1 MDVGLSKD
9 QQMIVET
16 VRSVVESGVC
26 PPEDQSHK
34 TAIPPLALR
43 AFFRQASD
51 TRVRTILRIPPGSL
65 KARVPAQKELQKRVA
80 SVVRYVADI
89 ATRPREV
96 ALNPVLVQPKDD
108 DVLLVHASIRIE
120 VLTVLPTRSCPD
132 RTCIPAATTI
142 CRMRAPL
149 RTRAAFTKGK
159 QPLQA
164 NA

>member
-1 MDVGLSKD
+1 MDVGLSKE

-16 VRSVVESGVC
+16 VRSVVESANY
-26 PPEDQSHK
+26 PPEDQGHK
-34 TAIPPLALR
+34 TAIAPLALR

-51 TRVRTILRIPPGSL
+51 TSVRRVFRIPLGSLETRVR
-65 KARVPAQKELQKRVA
+65 AQKELEQRVA

-96 ALNPVLVQPKDD
+96 ALNPVLVLPKDD
-108 DVLLVHASIRIE
+108 GVLFVHASVRIK

-149 RTRAAFTKGK
+149 RTRAALIKGK